1 MLIFVSCYL
10 RVGVQ
15 SGLDFDIPVSCAA
28 IFTFALPILSLSFSL
43 SLSFPSTF
51 VYIVL
56 LASRRDALGFQGSD
70 PATDLRGGGMLGLLQ
85 LLYFVRYYHEL
96 ALKLYRFSSTRD
108 TQDENFPFALISFK
122 FTGIALQ
129 VCIALSESVDVCIIS
144 AR

>member
-1 MLIFVSCYL
+1 MLGCRVVSTSISRFL
-10 RVGVQ
+10 VQ
-15 SGLDFDIPVSCAA
+15 PF
-28 IFTFALPILSLSFSL
+28 SLSHSRFSHSFAL

-56 LASRRDALGFQGSD
+56 LVSRRDALGFQGSD

-129 VCIALSESVDVCIIS
+129 VCIALSESIFVCMIS

>member
-1 MLIFVSCYL
+1 MLFSQLVFLACLIHPL
-10 RVGVQ
+10 H
-15 SGLDFDIPVSCAA
+15 I
-28 IFTFALPILSLSFSL
+28 PILTVSRSLLHIRLFRSCL
-43 SLSFPSTF
+43 T
-51 VYIVL
+51 
-56 LASRRDALGFQGSD
+56 RRDALGFQGSD

-129 VCIALSESVDVCIIS
+129 VC
-144 AR
+144 